1 MSIIKELKQ
10 LRENNKL
17 TPKEQILASYIL
29 DNIKKAPQLNMEEL
43 ANNCETSTGTVQRL
57 VQKLNLEGF
66 TDFKQRL
73 LKDTF
78 QSNSSINI
86 DITNINEKDS
96 PYQYLFKKIT
106 DRSQDQILKVINDS
120 LYEVENWYLNEL
132 YFKYLEDADN
142 IIIFDYDDNFGYSL
156 SQLLLNQNYFNKYST
171 SIQKTEKILE
181 CSFQTLKRKKKIL
194 ESRFKENME
203 VFNMI
208 DFSLLFSKDN
218 FFNNLLIITSI
229 EQYDDKI
236 ENLVK
241 KANDMDFNVLIFYN
255 GEHKSLIENSLY
267 DMSLNLGWTISVKE
281 RNYESKQLSPQ
292 LFLEAMNIFHQ
303 DNFK

>member
-10 LRENNKL
+10 LRKNNKL

-29 DNIKKAPQLNMEEL
+29 DNIKKVPQLNMEEL
-43 ANNCETSTGTVQRL
+43 ANDCDTSTGTVQRL

-73 LKDTF
+73 LKDNF

-86 DITNINEKDS
+86 DITNINQNDS

-106 DRSQDQILKVINDS
+106 DKSQDQILKVINDS
-120 LYEVENWYLNEL
+120 LYEMENWYLNEL
-132 YFKYLEDADN
+132 YFEYLEDADN
-142 IIIFDYDDNFGYSL
+142 ILIFDYDDNFGYSL

-229 EQYDDKI
+229 EQYNDKI

-241 KANDMDFNVLIFYN
+241 KAKDMDFNVLIFYN

-267 DMSLNLGWTISVKE
+267 DMSLNLGWTISVEEK
-281 RNYESKQLSPQ
+281 NYESKQLSPQ
-292 LFLEAMNIFHQ
+292 LFLEAMNIFYQ